1 MMKCNSFLAILNLGA
16 MVVAQTTD
24 PTLQQASQILEGQ
37 VSVARAFTANPTV
50 VSLFSA
56 ISTALPSDFS
66 ATPAYESIISQYSA
80 ASNGGIDVALLTS
93 SVSVATQ
100 AWETLLPSS
109 LKDAWDSFETSF
121 ISDVQM
127 VEATPV
133 GITPG
138 ATLSPSV
145 TSSPSNNSSSNS
157 TTFVTSR
164 PTSNSTSTSTS
175 TTGGSSSLG
184 STGASSSSPSSS
196 PSSSSNSGAG
206 PTNVPR
212 NAGVGA
218 ALGVLGI
225 AAALL

>member
-145 TSSPSNNSSSNS
+145 TTDLQATQQVLLHP
-157 TTFVTSR
+157 R
-164 PTSNSTSTSTS
+164 
-175 TTGGSSSLG
+175 LG
-184 STGASSSSPSSS
+184 E
-196 PSSSSNSGAG
+196 
-206 PTNVPR
+206 VPPWDLL
-212 NAGVGA
+212 VP
-218 ALGVLGI
+218 ALRAPAPAQVLRAIQVQDQQMFPGMQE
-225 AAALL
+225 